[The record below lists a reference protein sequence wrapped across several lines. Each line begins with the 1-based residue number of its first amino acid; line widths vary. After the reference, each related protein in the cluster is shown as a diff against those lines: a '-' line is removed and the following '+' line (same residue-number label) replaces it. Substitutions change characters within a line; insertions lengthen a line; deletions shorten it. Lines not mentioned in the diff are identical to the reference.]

1 MKNLIRIEESRRLRP
16 VRLAATVLAVAAVAG
31 AAGAAGIVSRPGHAA
46 LTQDAQ
52 KVLQFRKEQK
62 FKQPKLKH
70 GLLTIE
76 GTGASDTIALRLQ
89 AGRPDVLQVDV
100 GDDGTAEFS
109 FDLADIARIAVD
121 AGAGDDLVRLD
132 ESNGAFTG
140 SIPTTID
147 GGDGN
152 DTIAGGSGAET
163 LLGGDG
169 NDTID
174 GNGGSDVVFLG
185 AGDDTFVWDPG
196 DGSDTV
202 EGQDGTDAMV
212 FNGSA
217 GNEHFVLSP
226 NGNRLSLFRDAGNIT
241 MDVAGVEAVDLNAL
255 GGTDAVRVDDLTGT
269 DVTNVNVDLGANDA
283 RTDQVVVEGTGGNDT
298 VNVSGNPSAV
308 AVSGLP
314 ATVTIHNQ
322 EPTDQLAVEGNGGD
336 DSLSAAS
343 LTAQAI
349 VLTLDGG
356 IGNDR
361 IAGGAGADVLLG
373 GDGNDTIDG
382 NGGSDVAFMGAD
394 DDTFVWDPGDG
405 SDIVEGQ
412 DGSDTM
418 AFNGAGAA
426 EKFELSANGP
436 RLRFTRDL
444 GNITM
449 DTNGVESVDV
459 NALGGADTVTIDDLT
474 GTGVTSVNADLGSA
488 DGAADHVIV
497 NGTAGDDAIGA
508 TGGNGSVNVTG
519 LPAAVNVID
528 AEPGSDTLTINAL
541 AGSDVIDASGLAA
554 TAVDLEAN
562 GGDDGDLLVGSAGG
576 DLVNGGKGNDVAF
589 LGAGDDTFV
598 WNPGDGSDS
607 IEGQAGTDTML
618 FNGAGGAEQVDL
630 SANGNRLRFF
640 RDVANIT
647 MDTHG
652 VETVDFNALGGADTV
667 NVNDLTGTDVTSV
680 NVDLAGT
687 LGGTAGDGAA
697 DRVVVNG
704 TNGDDAIDVSGDA
717 SEVKVSGL
725 AAIVRVLHTEVAND
739 RLEINTLAGTDTV
752 TSAGLVA
759 GAIQLFVDGVPVL

>member
-31 AAGAAGIVSRPGHAA
+31 AAGAAGIVTRQGHAA
-46 LTQDAQ
+46 STHDAH

-76 GTGASDTIALRLQ
+76 GTDASDTIALRLQ

-121 AGAGDDLVRLD
+121 AGAGDDLVRID

-241 MDVAGVEAVDLNAL
+241 MDIAGVEAVDLNAL
-255 GGTDAVRVDDLTGT
+255 GGADTVRVDDLTGT
-269 DVTNVNVDLGANDA
+269 DVTNVNSTSAPTTPGPTRSSSRAPA
-283 RTDQVVVEGTGGNDT
+283 ETTRSTSAGTLRRRRVRAAGD
-298 VNVSGNPSAV
+298 
-308 AVSGLP
+308 
-314 ATVTIHNQ
+314 
-322 EPTDQLAVEGNGGD
+322 GD
-336 DSLSAAS
+336 DPQPGADRPARGRGQRRRRLA
-343 LTAQAI
+343 L
-349 VLTLDGG
+349 
-356 IGNDR
+356 GNV
-361 IAGGAGADVLLG
+361 AGGAGDRP
-373 GDGNDTIDG
+373 DPRRRYWQR
-382 NGGSDVAFMGAD
+382 SDRRRRRAP
-394 DDTFVWDPGDG
+394 TFSWAATGTTRSTATAAAMSPSWAQAMTRSSGTRATAAT
-405 SDIVEGQ
+405 S
-412 DGSDTM
+412 SRARM
-418 AFNGAGAA
+418 APTRWPSTGPAAA

-459 NALGGADTVTIDDLT
+459 NALGGADTVTVDDLT

-519 LPAAVNVID
+519 LSAAVNVID
-528 AEPGSDTLTINAL
+528 AEPGSDTLTINTL

-618 FNGAGGAEQVDL
+618 FNGADVAEQVDL